1 MSRNV
6 YRALS
11 YYDWSTHTWRGH
23 LVECTT
29 CNTYHQTIDEIKS
42 CNNLYDNKHE
52 RKEAMSN
59 QPTTIREVN
68 PMKQCKHQVWDW
80 KLIPGQV
87 NTDYKAVYCELCGEQ
102 LAQLAPKNK
111 PMTDKQIKF
120 IRSLFLE
127 VKSNMTIDEQESL
140 TTKMKAHIDGTNVL
154 TTKWASAAIDK
165 LKTYKPKPVKPVQV
179 IDKDEPF
186 GMVECHICGFQYLP
200 EEMGGSGTEVG
211 PQGCIACL
219 Y

>member
-1 MSRNV
+1 VPQENV
-6 YRALS
+6 NQ
-11 YYDWSTHTWRGH
+11 
-23 LVECTT
+23 ETT
-29 CNTYHQTIDEIKS
+29 
-42 CNNLYDNKHE
+42 NNE

-165 LKTYKPKPVKPVQV
+165 LKAYKPKPVKPVQV
-179 IDKDEPF
+179 MEEDEPF
-186 GMVECHICGFQYLP
+186 GKVECHVCGTKYQP
-200 EEMGGSGTEVG
+200 EEMGGSGTEVFTN
-211 PQGCIACL
+211 GCIACL